1 MTVAL
6 FVPHG
11 VQRFMPYEYSD
22 ILAWLNKKAD
32 ELGKEEL
39 RKRLGIAGEKSIY
52 RYLNRSSLPK
62 ADAFCRWLNILGAQ
76 ILLPEDIDQQTR
88 NQSLQVEPGDKALSH
103 MSQPELAAFFGG
115 IVSKLS
121 GGQYTARVRL
131 EDWEPD
137 HPPMILKL
145 TIEPCQDQNRQ
156 GSGNDADE
164 CSVPAENF
172 DQRKWC

>member
-1 MTVAL
+1 MTVAF

-11 VQRFMPYEYSD
+11 VQRFMPYDYSD
-22 ILAWLNKKAD
+22 ILAWLNKTAD

-62 ADAFCRWLNILGAQ
+62 ADAFCKWLNILGAQ
-76 ILLPEDIDQQTR
+76 ILLPEDIDQQAR
-88 NQSLQVEPGDKALSH
+88 NQSLQVQTGDKALSH
-103 MSQPELAAFFGG
+103 MSQPELAALFSGF
-115 IVSKLS
+115 VSKLS

-137 HPPMILKL
+137 HPPMVLKL
-145 TIEPCQDQNRQ
+145 TIEPCQDHKKQETSSDT
-156 GSGNDADE
+156 GT
-164 CSVPAENF
+164 CSTPAENF
-172 DQRKWC
+172 DQRKAG